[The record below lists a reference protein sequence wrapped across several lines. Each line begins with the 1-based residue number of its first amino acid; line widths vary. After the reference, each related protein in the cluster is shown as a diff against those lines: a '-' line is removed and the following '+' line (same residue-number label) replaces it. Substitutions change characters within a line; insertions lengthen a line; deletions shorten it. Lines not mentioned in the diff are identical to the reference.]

1 MERKRRLM
9 RSPATAQPPPSRIP
23 PWGAN
28 VPPVDTAVWS
38 WYRRAEGASAA
49 AAEATRLIASGDAGG
64 TPPCTGT
71 NALPDPLAADHQ
83 LRARTL
89 ALQAHQRPLE
99 PIEQR
104 GQPPPRRR
112 RPPPR

>member
-23 PWGAN
+23 PMCAN
-28 VPPVDTAVWS
+28 VTPVDTTLES
-38 WYRRAEGASAA
+38 LYRRAQGASAA

-64 TPPCTGT
+64 TPPCTAT
-71 NALPDPLAADHQ
+71 HALSDPLAADHQ

-99 PIEQR
+99 RIEQR
-104 GQPPPRRR
+104 ADQPAERL
-112 RPPPR
+112 